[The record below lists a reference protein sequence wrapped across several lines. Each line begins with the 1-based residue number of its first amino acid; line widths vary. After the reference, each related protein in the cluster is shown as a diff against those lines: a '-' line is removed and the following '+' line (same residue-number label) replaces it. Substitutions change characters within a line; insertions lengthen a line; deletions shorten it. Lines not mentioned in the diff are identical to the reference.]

1 VVVSGGVVFGTWELE
16 RDQVRIAWFKGAGR
30 PPRNAL
36 EAEVARLSSILD
48 RDLRAAMSLA

>member
-1 VVVSGGVVFGTWELE
+1 VFGTWELE